1 MRRTLLR
8 KCNLRQGK
16 EVAIQHVIRWFC
28 DGAVSLDGVLILPQ
42 HIKAKL
48 GGDEATRKLWA
59 EMVDGPEE

>member
-8 KCNLRQGK
+8 KCNLRQEKDGP
-16 EVAIQHVIRWFC
+16 IQHVIRWFC

-48 GGDEATRKLWA
+48 GGDEVTMKLWA
-59 EMVDGPEE
+59 EMVDDPQE